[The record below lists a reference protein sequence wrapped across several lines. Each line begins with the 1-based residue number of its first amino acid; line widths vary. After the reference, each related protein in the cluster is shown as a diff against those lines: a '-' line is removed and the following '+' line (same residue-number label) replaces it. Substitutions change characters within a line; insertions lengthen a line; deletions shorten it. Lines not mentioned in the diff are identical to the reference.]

1 MAKISFFGATG
12 TVTGSRHLLEIND
25 NRLLIDCGL
34 FQGPKKN
41 RLKNWELF
49 PVTPST
55 IDRVLLT
62 HAHIDHTGYLPRLCK
77 NGFTGKVH
85 CTHAT
90 ADLCDIML
98 KDSAHIQEEDAYWAN
113 KKGYSKHK
121 PARPLYTME
130 DAENALSLFSPVHF
144 GERFRIDDGI
154 RVKFLDSGHILG
166 SSFIDI
172 KTSRNDV
179 GRKILFSGDMGRSDR
194 PILRDPDQAF
204 NINYLV
210 LESTYGDRLHDEGS
224 PTEGLA
230 RIISKC
236 VARGGVIVIPA
247 FSVGRTQ
254 TLLYVLRELE
264 EEGQIPTLPIY
275 VDSPMGI
282 KATEVFEKRIS
293 EMDLDSRVETLRGK
307 RIFRPKQLHI
317 CKSRDESKAINEVM
331 TPAIIISSSGM
342 ATAGRI
348 LHHLEKRLPNPK
360 KTILLIGYQAYGTRG
375 RSILEGAEKV
385 KIHGQEIPVKAKVET
400 ILGFSGHADYNEI
413 MAWLM
418 GFNRPPEKTFLVHG
432 ELEASASLAEKIRSQ
447 FGWETIVPEFGESFE
462 LYL

>member
-1 MAKISFFGATG
+1 MAKISFYGATG
-12 TVTGSRHLLEIND
+12 TVTGSRHLLDIND
-25 NRLLIDCGL
+25 KKLLVDCGL

-77 NGFTGKVH
+77 NGFAGKVH

-90 ADLCDIML
+90 GDLCDIML
-98 KDSAHIQEEDAYWAN
+98 KDSAHIQEEDANWAN
-113 KKGYSKHK
+113 KKGFSKHK

-130 DAENALSLFSPVHF
+130 DAERALSLFSPVHF
-144 GERFRIDDGI
+144 GERFRIDDDI
-154 RVKFLDSGHILG
+154 RVKFRDSGHILG

-172 KTSRNDV
+172 KTSRSDK
-179 GRKILFSGDMGRSDR
+179 GRKILFSGDLGRSNL
-194 PILRDPDQAF
+194 PILRDPEQAF
-204 NINYLV
+204 NVNYLV
-210 LESTYGDRLHDEGS
+210 LESTYGNRLHDEGP
-224 PTEGLA
+224 PTEGLV
-230 RIISKC
+230 RIINEC
-236 VARGGVIVIPA
+236 VDRGGVIVMPA
-247 FSVGRTQ
+247 FSIGRTQ

-264 EEGQIPTLPIY
+264 DEGKIPTLPIY
-275 VDSPMGI
+275 IDSPMGI
-282 KATEVFEKRIS
+282 RATEVFEKRIP
-293 EMDLDSRVETLRGK
+293 EMDMESRLETLRGK
-307 RIFRPKQLHI
+307 KIFRPKQLQV
-317 CKSRDESKAINEVM
+317 CKDRNESKAINEVK

-348 LHHLEKRLPNPK
+348 LHHLVKRLSDPRN
-360 KTILLIGYQAYGTRG
+360 TILLIGYQAYGTRG
-375 RSILEGAEKV
+375 RAILEGAEKV
-385 KIHGQEIPVKAKVET
+385 KIHGKEIPVKAKVET

-413 MAWLM
+413 LAWLM

-432 ELEASASLAEKIRSQ
+432 EPEASASLAEKIRSK

-462 LYL
+462 LDL